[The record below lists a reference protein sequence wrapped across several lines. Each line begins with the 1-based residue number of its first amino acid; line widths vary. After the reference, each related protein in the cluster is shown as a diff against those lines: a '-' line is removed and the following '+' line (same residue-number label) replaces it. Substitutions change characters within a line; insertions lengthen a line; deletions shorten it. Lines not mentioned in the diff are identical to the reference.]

1 MKYPHFSYVVAR
13 AFVIAI
19 VYYIIVA
26 SVKSR
31 RNTLYSGLMIKEI
44 SIKNQRKTID
54 RSMNLCS
61 KTIIFLLFL
70 ESFKTILMKA
80 QLMKTVKSHFAFP
93 DPDVAKLKYKNM
105 R

>member
-31 RNTLYSGLMIKEI
+31 RNTLYSGLMIQEYE
-44 SIKNQRKTID
+44 
-54 RSMNLCS
+54 SMEQNYNFSLILG
-61 KTIIFLLFL
+61 KLQNDIN
-70 ESFKTILMKA
+70 ESSA
-80 QLMKTVKSHFAFP
+80 NENSQKSFCFS
-93 DPDVAKLKYKNM
+93 
-105 R
+105 